1 MFVYFGFFSSPTLG
15 HIPFFNLHTFI
26 SIYFYQHIFP
36 VQSHTYVHTHSLFP
50 SHGTLDVVRV
60 LLGTLVST
68 EVAPSRRR
76 FRRLSVCPPPRWT
89 PPRRLT
95 KNIISQARHV
105 SPPTVSRP
113 PYLHIII
120 FSLSLSSPPLTNN
133 NIIDVLLLPR
143 DQSAGAKYSLNRK
156 QWRQTD
162 RYTGQSSWRAC
173 FTLFPH
179 IFYTYGTS
187 TKTRDYINKGIT
199 WYAYLFN
206 TSWAVKFLLNFIIC
220 LHKSSNGYI

>member
-76 FRRLSVCPPPRWT
+76 FPPTLRVSSSALNST
-89 PPRRLT
+89 ASLNEKYNFSSKTRLT
-95 KNIISQARHV
+95 SYGFT
-105 SPPTVSRP
+105 SS
-113 PYLHIII
+113 I
-120 FSLSLSSPPLTNN
+120 FTHNHFLSLSSPPLTNN

-162 RYTGQSSWRAC
+162 RYTGQSSWCAC

-199 WYAYLFN
+199 
-206 TSWAVKFLLNFIIC
+206 
-220 LHKSSNGYI
+220 

>member
-1 MFVYFGFFSSPTLG
+1 MSFSCFKVSYDVCLFWVFFLTDSRSHSIFQPAHIYFDLFLPAYLPRTVTHIRTHALSLSLSWYLGCRAGPPWNACEYRGRSLPASFPPTLRVSSSALNSTASLNEKYNFSSKT
-15 HIPFFNLHTFI
+15 
-26 SIYFYQHIFP
+26 
-36 VQSHTYVHTHSLFP
+36 
-50 SHGTLDVVRV
+50 
-60 LLGTLVST
+60 
-68 EVAPSRRR
+68 
-76 FRRLSVCPPPRWT
+76 
-89 PPRRLT
+89 RLT
-95 KNIISQARHV
+95 SYGFT
-105 SPPTVSRP
+105 SS
-113 PYLHIII
+113 I
-120 FSLSLSSPPLTNN
+120 FTHNHFLSLSLSSPPLTNN

-199 WYAYLFN
+199 
-206 TSWAVKFLLNFIIC
+206 
-220 LHKSSNGYI
+220 